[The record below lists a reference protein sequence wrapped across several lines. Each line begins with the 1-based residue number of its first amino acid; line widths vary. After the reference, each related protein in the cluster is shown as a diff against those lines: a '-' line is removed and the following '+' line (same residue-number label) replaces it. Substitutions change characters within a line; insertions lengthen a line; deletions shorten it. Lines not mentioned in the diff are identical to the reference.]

1 MTNSYFSQGFKP
13 PTSIGGLIR
22 EAGVWSLS
30 SLSSGSFGSL
40 TGWVNTYEIQAST
53 GCLNMVNW
61 KVLALKS
68 PLSKM
73 MHGGYCRVGQNHTH
87 SIPINHNQKY
97 EQYDRLIHMNQLG
110 FMLLSHW
117 GLEIYTWA
125 YPHLSANECDFY
137 GTSHDPEYMF
147 HCYSPSNLND
157 EPFLSPDR
165 PASGSRKAK
174 EPSST
179 GADTGG
185 ANPAMLLEKLW
196 MDLMRDCKTSQ
207 NSPTSKS
214 VNNYNSSRKRVWY
227 WICLFLLRHI
237 GRMGWIRYHPNPT
250 DGHYKFLI
258 WPTLDIL
265 VLVVQPPSMTRS
277 YSFGVYYYSN
287 SVFRLRGS
295 YGRC

>member
-61 KVLALKS
+61 KVLVLKS

-137 GTSHDPEYMF
+137 GTSHDPSTCF
-147 HCYSPSNLND
+147 TAIPQATSTTSPSCLQIARHQ
-157 EPFLSPDR
+157 E
-165 PASGSRKAK
+165 AAK
-174 EPSST
+174 QRSLQVQEQIREVPIQLCS
-179 GADTGG
+179 
-185 ANPAMLLEKLW
+185 LK
-196 MDLMRDCKTSQ
+196 
-207 NSPTSKS
+207 NS
-214 VNNYNSSRKRVWY
+214 
-227 WICLFLLRHI
+227 
-237 GRMGWIRYHPNPT
+237 GWIWWGIARHPKIAQHPSQWIIIIHQES
-250 DGHYKFLI
+250 GFGIGYVFFF
-258 WPTLDIL
+258 WGTLGGWDESGTIPIP
-265 VLVVQPPSMTRS
+265 QMDTISS
-277 YSFGVYYYSN
+277 WSGQH
-287 SVFRLRGS
+287 
-295 YGRC
+295 